1 MNIIT
6 AIEDESL
13 FKPLFKNLDTWASWQ
28 TFLKALFG
36 LKNLMKKSDLKLYR
50 ECTKRKTIP
59 KGGFKEA
66 YAIVGR
72 RGGKSFISALIAVYM
87 ALFGGLEKHLSK
99 GEAGWVFCI
108 ATDKRQAKIV
118 LDFVAAFLELFPD
131 EVEDLLTWEVRLKNR
146 INIAVKPANFRAGRG
161 YTTICIIADEIAF
174 MRDENSAN
182 PFSEIINSLE
192 PGLLDEGML
201 IGISSVYSR
210 FGYLFDMHEEFFGKE
225 DDILIWKAD
234 TLTMNPTFSQKK
246 IDRMMKRDKSVALAE
261 YYSIWR
267 EDLEN
272 FLSEPLIAAAM
283 KDGLEHTLPFA
294 GTTYVAFT
302 DSSSGRQ
309 DSFTLGLAHQE
320 DGLIIVDKVLEQKP
334 PFNPEETIKNFSGVL
349 KQYGCWRVFGDKYAS
364 GFVSNLFRKN
374 SVVYEESKLT
384 KSEIYL
390 NAQPLFTMNKIRLP
404 KDDKLK
410 TQLLLLERKPR
421 SGGID
426 LIDHPA
432 KCHDDKAN
440 SALGAAVHL
449 QQNYGRSVEELLEG
463 RKPVF
468 LSRNRTRKKE
478 SAQAKLE
485 REVMKDVID
494 QVRREEQEEKRIKAS
509 KLAKLRSRVDA

>member
-6 AIEDESL
+6 CVEDESL
-13 FKPLFKNLDTWASWQ
+13 FKPLFKDLNTWTSWK

-36 LKNLMKKSDLKLYR
+36 LKKLMNKSDLKLYR
-50 ECTKRKTIP
+50 ESTKRKTIP

-66 YAIVGR
+66 YALVGR
-72 RGGKSFISALIAVYM
+72 RGGKSFISALIAVYQ
-87 ALFGGLEKHLSK
+87 ALFGGLEKYLSR
-99 GEAGWVFCI
+99 GETGWVFCI

-118 LDFVAAFLELFPD
+118 LDYCKAFLELFEE
-131 EVEDLLTWEVRLKNR
+131 EVDDSLTWEIRLKNR
-146 INIAVKPANFRAGRG
+146 INIAVRPANFRAGRG

-192 PGLLDEGML
+192 PGLLDEGIIL
-201 IGISSVYSR
+201 GISSVYSR

-225 DDILIWKAD
+225 DDVLIWKAD

-261 YYSIWR
+261 YYSIFR
-267 EDLEN
+267 EDIEN

-283 KDGLEHTLPFA
+283 KDGLEHTLPFS
-294 GTTYVAFT
+294 GTTYVGFT

-309 DSFTLGLAHQE
+309 DSFTLGIAHQE
-320 DGLIIVDKVLEQKP
+320 DGLIIVDKLLEQKP
-334 PFNPEETIKNFSGVL
+334 PFNPELTIKNFSEVL
-349 KQYGCWRVFGDKYAS
+349 KSYGCWRVFGDRYAS
-364 GFVSNLFRKN
+364 GFVSNLFKKN
-374 SVVYEESKLT
+374 SIVYEESKLT

-404 KDDKLK
+404 KDDRLK

-421 SGGID
+421 SGGSD
-426 LIDHPA
+426 LVDHPA
-432 KCHDDKAN
+432 KCHDDRAN

-463 RKPVF
+463 RRPVVI
-468 LSRNRTRKKE
+468 SRNRIRKKNPQKE
-478 SAQAKLE
+478 LE
-485 REVMKDVID
+485 QQVMKEVID
-494 QVRREEQEEKRIKAS
+494 EVRKEELEEKRIKAS
-509 KLAKLRSRVDA
+509 KLAKLRSRVNG

>member
-6 AIEDESL
+6 AINDESL
-13 FKPLFKNLDTWASWQ
+13 FKPLFKDLNTWASWL

-36 LKNLMKKSDLKLYR
+36 LKSLMTKSDLKLYR

-66 YAIVGR
+66 YALVGR
-72 RGGKSFISALIAVYM
+72 RGGKTFCSALCAVYM
-87 ALFGGLEKHLSK
+87 SLFGGLEKYLSK
-99 GEAGWVFCI
+99 GESGWVFCI

-118 LDFVAAFLELFPD
+118 LDYCKAFLELFEE
-131 EVEDLLTWEVRLKNR
+131 EVDDSLTWEIRLKNR
-146 INIAVKPANFRAGRG
+146 INIAVRPANFRAGRG

-210 FGYLFDMHEEFFGKE
+210 WGYLFDMHEEFYGKE
-225 DDILIWKAD
+225 DDVLIWKAD

-246 IDRMMKRDKSVALAE
+246 IDRMMRRDKSVALAE
-261 YYSIWR
+261 YYSIFR
-267 EDLEN
+267 EDIEN
-272 FLSEPLIAAAM
+272 FLSEQLIAAAM

-294 GTTYVAFT
+294 GTTYMGFT
-302 DSSSGRQ
+302 DSSGGRQ
-309 DSFTLGLAHQE
+309 DSFTLGIAHNE
-320 DGLIIVDKVLEQKP
+320 DGLIIVDKLLEQKP

-349 KQYGCWRVFGDKYAS
+349 KQYGCWRVFGDRYAAE
-364 GFVSNLFRKN
+364 FVSSLFRKN
-374 SVVYEESKLT
+374 SIVYEISKLT

-421 SGGID
+421 SGGQD
-426 LIDHPA
+426 AVDHPA
-432 KCHDDKAN
+432 KCHDDLAN
-440 SALGAAVHL
+440 SACGAAVHL
-449 QQNYGRSVEELLEG
+449 QQNYGRSVAELLGE
-463 RKPVF
+463 RKPQF
-468 LSRNRTRKKE
+468 MPRNRIRKRE
-478 SAQAKLE
+478 SEQAKFE
-485 REVMKDVID
+485 NEVVEEWRK
-494 QVRREEQEEKRIKAS
+494 EEQEEKRIKAS
-509 KLAKLRSRVDA
+509 KMAKLRERVNG